1 MNKSNY
7 PTNKILYTYAILGG
21 LVGGLLIGL
30 FALVGELD
38 GIKDILDFIGSVLF
52 ISIIG
57 MFVGFIPATA
67 TGYLIGRFKFY
78 KKPSHF
84 IIISLIGFFTSFIF
98 ALVFL
103 FFTDKLSLES
113 VNDDLTIMSVMGLLG
128 ALSAIIIGWF
138 VLPKSIIGNKES
150 V

>member
-7 PTNKILYTYAILGG
+7 PTNKILYTYAVLGG
-21 LVGGLLIGL
+21 LVGGVLIGMVGM
-30 FALVGELD
+30 AGELD
-38 GIKDILDFIGSVLF
+38 GIKDIVDFIGSVLF
-52 ISIIG
+52 IGIIG

-67 TGYLIGRFKFY
+67 TGYLISKFKFY

-84 IIISLIGFFTSFIF
+84 FIISLIGFFTSFIF
-98 ALVFL
+98 ALAFL

-138 VLPKSIIGNKES
+138 VLPKSVIEYKES
-150 V
+150 L